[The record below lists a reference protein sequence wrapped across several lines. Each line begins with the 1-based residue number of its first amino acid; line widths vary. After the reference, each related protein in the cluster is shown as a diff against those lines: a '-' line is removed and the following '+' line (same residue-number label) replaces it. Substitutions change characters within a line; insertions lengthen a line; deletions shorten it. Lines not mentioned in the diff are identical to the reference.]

1 MSYRHAWNLIE
12 KWAEFFGT
20 PLVERRQGRGTA
32 LTTFGE
38 RLVWAGQR
46 LQVLAQPVH
55 RSARSAPVSQGLPL
69 KDLEAAL
76 IRKAVDDARGNV
88 MDAARALGISR
99 ATIYR
104 KLGAKRR

>member
-1 MSYRHAWNLIE
+1 M
-12 KWAEFFGT
+12 
-20 PLVERRQGRGTA
+20 
-32 LTTFGE
+32 
-38 RLVWAGQR
+38 
-46 LQVLAQPVH
+46 
-55 RSARSAPVSQGLPL
+55 PL
-69 KDLEAAL
+69 KDLETAL